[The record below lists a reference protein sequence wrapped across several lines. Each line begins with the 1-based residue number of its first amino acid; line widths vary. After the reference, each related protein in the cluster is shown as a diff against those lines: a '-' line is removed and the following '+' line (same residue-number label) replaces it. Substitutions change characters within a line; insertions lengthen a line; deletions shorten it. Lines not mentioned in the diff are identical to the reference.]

1 MTKKEFSHLK
11 ITLSTLNK
19 QKSDHLKIKKEYD
32 SMSSSFD
39 KTSKQANSL
48 KKLIAKL
55 ERDNSK
61 SKTILKNAE
70 KKKQEIL
77 VDISKNENNIQTFR
91 RQKLGGN
98 SLQSYRKNN
107 FDEKKKKL
115 YIIDNDPESRFIGFV
130 ILLCILIGGITW
142 ICAEILEIETV
153 DGEPAGSI
161 LCCATFII
169 IGGCAA
175 LFNLNGGITENIR
188 EKAKS
193 RLKLV
198 QDQEKEILDEYE
210 PMAKQTKS
218 LEGKLSRIEEKIN
231 RISNVET
238 DLESETKKLDKLN
251 KTIQDLTSKIQKNET
266 NLLKLENEIEQNIKS
281 IANLIPYSEKLNLKF
296 E

>member
-11 ITLSTLNK
+11 ITLSTINK
-19 QKSDHLKIKKEYD
+19 QKSDYLKIKKEYD
-32 SMSSSFD
+32 SRSSSLN

-48 KKLIAKL
+48 KKVIAKL
-55 ERDNSK
+55 ERDNSE
-61 SKTILKNAE
+61 SQTIIKDAE
-70 KKKQEIL
+70 KKRGNILDEI
-77 VDISKNENNIQTFR
+77 SENKKNIKNFVE
-91 RQKLGGN
+91 QKLGGN
-98 SLQSYRKNN
+98 SLDFRKND

-115 YIIDNDPESRFIGFV
+115 RNIVKEPDETYYRNVGIICSLIAV
-130 ILLCILIGGITW
+130 IVW
-142 ICAEILEIETV
+142 VFAEILELETV
-153 DGEPAGSI
+153 DGDSAGSI
-161 LCCATFII
+161 LFCGTFII
-169 IGGCAA
+169 IVLLSI
-175 LFNLNGGITENIR
+175 LFNLNDGITQNIR

-193 RLKLV
+193 KLKLV
-198 QDQEKEILDEYE
+198 QDREKEILHEYE
-210 PMAKQTKS
+210 PIAKQTKS

-238 DLESETKKLDKLN
+238 DLESETKKLDNLN